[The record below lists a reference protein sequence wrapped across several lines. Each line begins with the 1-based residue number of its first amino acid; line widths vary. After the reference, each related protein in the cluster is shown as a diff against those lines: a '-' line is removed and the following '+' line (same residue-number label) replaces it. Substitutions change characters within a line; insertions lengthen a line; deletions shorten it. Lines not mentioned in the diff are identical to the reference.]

1 MTPAEIAVVGSLNLD
16 FIVPVDHHP
25 APGETVL
32 GGDHLQLPGG
42 KGANQAVAAA
52 RLGRRVAI
60 VGRVGA
66 DDPGRRLRENLAGEG
81 VDVELLAD
89 DPDAPTGIA
98 LIAVRR
104 GADRRPTDG
113 EAVGDPAAGG
123 GPPGGLAGENMI
135 VVSPGAN
142 GRVSTDDVARAAG
155 LLEAARV
162 TLVQHEIPAEAVAA
176 TVHAAGGAVV
186 LNPAPARA
194 VDAAVLARVDVLVPN
209 RTELALLS
217 GSEVPESVGDAAALA
232 SGISGPRAL
241 VVTLGADGALVVDGP
256 GLERIEAPAVE
267 AVDSTG
273 AGDAFCGALADA
285 LARGAELVEAARW
298 AVRAAAL
305 SVTRPGAQGGLPSA
319 ADLA

>member
-1 MTPAEIAVVGSLNLD
+1 
-16 FIVPVDHHP
+16 
-25 APGETVL
+25 
-32 GGDHLQLPGG
+32 
-42 KGANQAVAAA
+42 
-52 RLGRRVAI
+52 
-60 VGRVGA
+60 
-66 DDPGRRLRENLAGEG
+66 

-98 LIAVRR
+98 LIAVS
-104 GADRRPTDG
+104 A
-113 EAVGDPAAGG
+113 
-123 GPPGGLAGENMI
+123 AGENMI

-142 GRVSTDDVARAAG
+142 GRVSTDDVARAADV
-155 LLEAARV
+155 LEAARV

-176 TVHAAGGAVV
+176 AVDAAGGAVV

-217 GSEVPESVGDAAALA
+217 GAEVPESVGDAAALA

-256 GLERIEAPAVE
+256 GLERVEAPAVE
-267 AVDSTG
+267 AVDTTG

-319 ADLA
+319 ADLG

>member
-25 APGETVL
+25 GPGETVL

-66 DDPGRRLRENLAGEG
+66 DDPGRRLRENLSGEG
-81 VDVELLAD
+81 VDVDLLAD

-98 LIAVRR
+98 LIAVS
-104 GADRRPTDG
+104 A
-113 EAVGDPAAGG
+113 
-123 GPPGGLAGENMI
+123 AGENMI

-142 GRVSTDDVARAAG
+142 GRVSTDDVARAGG

-162 TLVQHEIPAEAVAA
+162 TLVQHEIPAEAVVAA
-176 TVHAAGGAVV
+176 VHAAGGAVV

-285 LARGAELVEAARW
+285 LARGAELVEATRW

-319 ADLA
+319 ADLR